1 MGSTFTYA
9 KGAWRTK
16 VHGRCMLRATRTTWL
31 LWADLEAWDGDAK
44 FFSRHLD
51 VPIERDLA

>member
-1 MGSTFTYA
+1 
-9 KGAWRTK
+9 
-16 VHGRCMLRATRTTWL
+16 MLRATRTTWL